1 MAEEI
6 SYPVELYVYDLSGGL
21 ARQLSASLLGRQI
34 DAVYHTSIVIK
45 YSTPREFFF
54 GQGISV
60 TSPGGS
66 HHGRPMEI
74 VPLGSTSIDEETW
87 NEILQDLRGRY
98 TPAAY
103 NLMTNNCNNFS
114 DEVANILVGR
124 SIPAHITSLP
134 SDFQNAM
141 GATAARRGNGPMAGP
156 AGPSPLLGLM
166 DQFNQRAQGGSYGQQ
181 SAPAAAL
188 ALGSTS
194 GSPPPANLIDITSAQ
209 HLNETLQRWNCAV
222 VLFTNTKTCPPCK
235 MLHPK
240 FVEMA
245 REYSAP
251 VQASL
256 KKHKNIAFVVVD
268 SSPATQTLMASNGIR
283 GTPTLKF
290 FVKGRERHSFSGA
303 DVAELRSQ
311 VDLTLFEIWVAHPHT
326 QLKPPLTS
334 KKSIPK
340 EYIIS
345 SSIPNFASAVRVL
358 DEAVSALK
366 TSDFKAKADVQDC
379 RKVIAKRV
387 VPWLEARFG
396 ANGDPKKVLTQE
408 IATAWKVASRIL
420 MEKLP
425 MTAVFPLIDMLRVAT
440 LDDTALLALGDVP
453 KTTIHQAS
461 KILEGATDGTS
472 NRPLWLTTLRLAG
485 NVMSNPFSLGTSEDF
500 EPIVS
505 LIFSGMLQED
515 KAIRNASSSAA
526 FNVCLFKTKGRVDF
540 IERDVAARN
549 GDSSD
554 SGVLLG
560 EDFDTQALSAL
571 VHAIENEHESVE
583 TLHRLL
589 ACVFQLQ
596 YLSEHYEEHKE
607 LLEVL
612 DLATILEGKE
622 EMELL
627 KGAVKEEEIRTLLKD
642 CARLLKT

>member
-1 MAEEI
+1 MAEEV

-45 YSTPREFFF
+45 YRTPREFFF

-87 NEILQDLRGRY
+87 NEILQDLRTRY

-141 GATAARRGNGPMAGP
+141 GAMAARRGNGPMAGP

-166 DQFNQRAQGGSYGQQ
+166 DQFNQRAQGGTYGQQ
-181 SAPAAAL
+181 NAAPAPL
-188 ALGSTS
+188 ASTSTS
-194 GSPPPANLIDITSAQ
+194 GPPPPANLIDITSAQ
-209 HLNETLQRWNCAV
+209 QLNETLQRWSCAA

-235 MLHPK
+235 MLHPR
-240 FVEMA
+240 FVDMA
-245 REYSAP
+245 RAYAAP
-251 VQASL
+251 ANAAK
-256 KKHKNIAFVVVD
+256 KKHKHIAFVVVD

-290 FVKGRERHSFSGA
+290 YVKGKERHSFSGA

-311 VDLTLFEIWVAHPHT
+311 VDLTLFEVWVAHPHT

-334 KKSIPK
+334 MKHIPK

-345 SSIPNFASAVRVL
+345 SSIPNFTSAVRVL

-379 RKVIAKRV
+379 RKVIVKRV
-387 VPWLEARFG
+387 VPWLEARFA
-396 ANGDPKKVLTQE
+396 ANGDTKKVLTQE
-408 IATAWKVASRIL
+408 VANAWKVASRIL
-420 MEKLP
+420 MEQLP
-425 MTAVFPLIDMLRVAT
+425 ETSVFPLVDMLRVAT
-440 LDDTALLALGDVP
+440 IDDTALLTLGEVP
-453 KTTIHQAS
+453 KTTIAKAS
-461 KILEGATDGTS
+461 KILDAAKEGS
-472 NRPLWLTTLRLAG
+472 LNRPLWLTTLRLAG
-485 NVMSNPFSLGTSEDF
+485 NIMSNPFSLGTPDDF
-500 EPIVS
+500 EPCIS

-515 KAIRNASSSAA
+515 KAIRNAASSAA
-526 FNVCLFKTKGRVDF
+526 FNVCLLKTKGRVDF
-540 IERDVAARN
+540 IGRDVGART
-549 GDSSD
+549 SD
-554 SGVLLG
+554 EEAPSLG

-571 VHAIENEHESVE
+571 VHAIQNEHESVE

-596 YLSEHYEEHKE
+596 YLSEQYEEHEE

-612 DLATILEGKE
+612 DLATILKE
-622 EMELL
+622 KEQMELL
-627 KGAVKEEEIRTLLKD
+627 KGTAKEEEIRTLLKD
-642 CARLLKT
+642 CAKLLKA